1 MADGGS
7 QQRKPDFRTVV
18 ADIKAMA
25 TVLAMEAEAVLG
37 RRTVRVLGGLVL
49 FVILVGTL
57 RALLNWYIATS
68 DTASLN
74 TLQAIFGILT
84 NIFTIAAI
92 AIGAIWTYFNY
103 FKGRTYRMRLE
114 PDISS
119 SITRVNGAIYLL
131 AIARIKNV
139 GISKID
145 LLKQGSALSLQLG
158 KTRTPAPWPSAM
170 KWGQESA
177 SWEVFQEDTLIE
189 PGETVQ
195 DKWLIEIPSSDFTRQ
210 RTLVRSQHRPLRKVA
225 FCRYNARSKK
235 GPVSKPYFLCTSNTP
250 TQHSWSA

>member
-1 MADGGS
+1 VADGGS
-7 QQRKPDFRTVV
+7 RQRKPDFRTVV
-18 ADIKAMA
+18 ADVKAMT

-37 RRTVRVLGGLVL
+37 RRTARVLGGLVL
-49 FVILVGTL
+49 FAILVGTL
-57 RALLNWYIATS
+57 RPLLNWYIAPS
-68 DTASLN
+68 GAASLN

-92 AIGAIWTYFNY
+92 AIGAVWTYFNY

-114 PDISS
+114 PEISS
-119 SITRVNGAIYLL
+119 NIKHINGVIYLL

-145 LLKQGSALSLQLG
+145 LLKQGSALSLELG
-158 KTRTPAPWPSAM
+158 KTRTAAPWPSAM
-170 KWGQESA
+170 KWSQESA

-195 DKWLIEIPSSDFTRQ
+195 DKWLIEIPKSEHSAAQ
-210 RTLVRSQHRPLRKVA
+210 LKLRI
-225 FCRYNARSKK
+225 RSKNIK
-235 GPVSKPYFLCTSNTP
+235 WVIKDIVVLTSENGNSDSEIVKVINSKEGS
-250 TQHSWSA
+250 